1 MQHQTEKAIG
11 ISGTPKLF
19 RPPGGVAWPKQLRLA
34 RVRGYTSVLGCAYPH
49 DPMHPPVRYMRWL
62 IVIDKNL
69 VPGAIIILH
78 DGISDPRRS
87 IQALPHILA
96 AGRKRGFRFVSIGT
110 LVKDAA
116 DPTQAK

>member
-1 MQHQTEKAIG
+1 M
-11 ISGTPKLF
+11 
-19 RPPGGVAWPKQLRLA
+19 AWPKQLRLA

>member
-1 MQHQTEKAIG
+1 MRQTEKAIG

-87 IQALPHILA
+87 IQALPRIFSPPGA
-96 AGRKRGFRFVSIGT
+96 RGDFASCQSV
-110 LVKDAA
+110 L
-116 DPTQAK
+116 